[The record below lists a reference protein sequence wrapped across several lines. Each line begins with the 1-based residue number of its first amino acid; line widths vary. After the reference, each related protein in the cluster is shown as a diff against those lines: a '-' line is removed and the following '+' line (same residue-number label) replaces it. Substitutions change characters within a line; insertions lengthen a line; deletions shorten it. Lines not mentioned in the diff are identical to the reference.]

1 MLRIFYVC
9 LFQPDLL
16 GVFFQQFPLQ
26 ERGLDAH
33 PVAVSLVALA
43 DDGDQVAL
51 LGVVHGVMQCIQP
64 VGDLHEFCV
73 RVALVHAHPDIGE
86 DVLDLFEAVVVLGE
100 DGEIGHFGA
109 GLAHAVA
116 AQLGTVAAAAE
127 HHSRCGL

>member
-33 PVAVSLVALA
+33 PVAVGLVALA
-43 DDGDQVAL
+43 DDGNQVAL

-64 VGDLHEFCV
+64 VGQYARKCGVQTAPCGGSASQRD
-73 RVALVHAHPDIGE
+73 ALN
-86 DVLDLFEAVVVLGE
+86 F
-100 DGEIGHFGA
+100 
-109 GLAHAVA
+109 
-116 AQLGTVAAAAE
+116 
-127 HHSRCGL
+127 R